1 MHAKSSKPPSV
12 CFSGMPLIPVPVLG
26 VKMYS
31 RLSRWLFDITV
42 RRHERNWSEFSDP
55 GFIFTYV
62 QKYFSGPLT
71 GGGAIA
77 PAPMDPPLTDHL
89 LLARVS
95 VRGRGRVTLDH
106 STNLSKDMLCYPAEA
121 IYSSFD
127 LSLFGSMISHAAD
140 VPVSTNFFV
149 FYPRARRY
157 ASTVL

>member
-1 MHAKSSKPPSV
+1 MNGIGASFLILDL
-12 CFSGMPLIPVPVLG
+12 FSLTFKNIFLVLLLG
-26 VKMYS
+26 A
-31 RLSRWLFDITV
+31 
-42 RRHERNWSEFSDP
+42 
-55 GFIFTYV
+55 
-62 QKYFSGPLT
+62 
-71 GGGAIA
+71 GAIA

-121 IYSSFD
+121 KYSSFD